1 MYLRNVRSQ
10 LQKTKLTGVD
20 YVDHLTTVYS
30 QDELSAVDHVGKAGA
45 SGQVEM
51 IPSPLL
57 GKNLIKDI
65 FGGSGF
71 LPKDA
76 FLSDDCFVTS
86 LSHCEN
92 YWDIA

>member
-1 MYLRNVRSQ
+1 MKFRNVRSQ
-10 LQKTKLTGVD
+10 LLKTKLTGVD
-20 YVDHLTTVYS
+20 YVDHLSTLYS
-30 QDELSAVDHVGKAGA
+30 QDELAAVDHIGN
-45 SGQVEM
+45 SGVSGHIEM

-57 GKNLIKDI
+57 GKNLNKDI

-86 LSHCEN
+86 LTQYES
-92 YWDIA
+92 YWDVA

>member
-1 MYLRNVRSQ
+1 
-10 LQKTKLTGVD
+10 
-20 YVDHLTTVYS
+20 
-30 QDELSAVDHVGKAGA
+30 
-45 SGQVEM
+45 M
-51 IPSPLL
+51 IPSPLV

-86 LSHCEN
+86 LPQCEN

>member
-1 MYLRNVRSQ
+1 
-10 LQKTKLTGVD
+10 
-20 YVDHLTTVYS
+20 
-30 QDELSAVDHVGKAGA
+30 LSAVDHIGNAGA

-86 LSHCEN
+86 LPQCEN